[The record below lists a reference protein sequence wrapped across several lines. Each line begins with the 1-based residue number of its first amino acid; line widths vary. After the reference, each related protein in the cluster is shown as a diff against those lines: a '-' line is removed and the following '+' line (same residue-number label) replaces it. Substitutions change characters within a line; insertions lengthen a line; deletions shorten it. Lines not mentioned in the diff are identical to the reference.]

1 MEELIDYLNQSG
13 LTGLVR
19 TYIIVGGISSVIVFI
34 LTIWTFIK
42 MSRAL
47 NVRKKS
53 MLDFQRRLK
62 KGKHFTCNKIDMK
75 KITIIC
81 DACGREIQPSYFRN
95 ARLDFKIDKWD
106 GGSVGG
112 REDIFIQEAD
122 LCSECAHKLQKFI
135 ENELN
140 IQPHHP

>member
-1 MEELIDYLNQSG
+1 
-13 LTGLVR
+13 
-19 TYIIVGGISSVIVFI
+19 
-34 LTIWTFIK
+34 
-42 MSRAL
+42 
-47 NVRKKS
+47 
-53 MLDFQRRLK
+53 
-62 KGKHFTCNKIDMK
+62 MK
-75 KITIIC
+75 KVTIIC

-112 REDIFIQEAD
+112 REDIFIQGAD
-122 LCSECAHKLQKFI
+122 LCSECAHKLQRFI

>member
-1 MEELIDYLNQSG
+1 MI
-13 LTGLVR
+13 
-19 TYIIVGGISSVIVFI
+19 
-34 LTIWTFIK
+34 IK

-53 MLDFQRRLK
+53 MLDFQRRRK

-75 KITIIC
+75 KVTIIC
-81 DACGREIQPSYFRN
+81 DACGREIQPSYFRS
-95 ARLDFKIDKWD
+95 ARLDFKVDKWD

-140 IQPHHP
+140 IQPHHPN